1 MSNDPTEKTVEDYV
15 STVMGRID
23 NPTEKP
29 TKNYDPTR
37 EKVFCK
43 YGAPMGRGSASE
55 VPEEKTRLHLVEMDQ
70 GGYDKGGAYWGGHM
84 MGAYLYVAYA
94 DGFEQYR
101 RGPDR
106 ESVKE
111 DLLFEFPA
119 LKFYR

>member
-15 STVMGRID
+15 STVMGLID

-29 TKNYDPTR
+29 TKNYDPTQ

-70 GGYDKGGAYWGGHM
+70 GGYDKGGAYWGGNM
-84 MGAYLYVAYA
+84 
-94 DGFEQYR
+94 
-101 RGPDR
+101 RG
-106 ESVKE
+106 
-111 DLLFEFPA
+111 DLV
-119 LKFYR
+119 